1 MRKRRISESES
12 EECRIRRVKNENES
26 EEEEEKNAERG
37 KKGKREKKEEREKG
51 KLSGDSST
59 VPGDVARPINTQVC
73 IVQLQLCATRTHKHT
88 LSNCVPREHTKTH
101 FVQL

>member
-1 MRKRRISESES
+1 M
-12 EECRIRRVKNENES
+12 KNENE
-26 EEEEEKNAERG
+26 EKGERECRKR
-37 KKGKREKKEEREKG
+37 KKGKG

-73 IVQLQLCATRTHKHT
+73 IVQLQLCATRTHFVQ
-88 LSNCVPREHTKTH
+88 LQLFATH